1 MNRYLFCALP
11 VVLAG
16 LPLAGCVYAPYPY
29 YYTSYSSSY
38 DRAWSASAGAVR
50 DAGVQVNSEDFNA
63 GLITGSTNG
72 IAVTVS
78 VVRLAD
84 GRVQVKFDAKGP
96 TDRDPNLSE
105 RFSQAYERR
114 MGR

>member
-1 MNRYLFCALP
+1 MYRALAWAA
-11 VVLAG
+11 LIAAAN
-16 LPLAGCVYAPYPY
+16 LPLAGCVYYPAPY
-29 YYTSYSSSY
+29 YYASSY

-50 DAGVQVNSEDFNA
+50 DAGVQVTSEEYGA
-63 GLITGSTNG
+63 GLITGTTNG

-78 VVRLAD
+78 VARLQD

-96 TDRDPNLSE
+96 TERDPTLSE

>member
-1 MNRYLFCALP
+1 MHRFIACAALI
-11 VVLAG
+11 AAAI
-16 LPLAGCVYAPYPY
+16 LPLTGCVYYPAPY
-29 YYTSYSSSY
+29 YYASNY

-50 DAGVQVNSEDFNA
+50 DAGVQVSSEDYGA

-78 VVRLAD
+78 VARLPD

-96 TDRDPNLSE
+96 IDRDPDLSE